1 MATKRKGLPP
11 YLSYRTF
18 RSFIDSVSVGGVP
31 NRIDRSMMASMSGSN
46 QALLVSAIRYL
57 GLASEKGV
65 STPEL
70 ESLVNAEGKERQ
82 EIWRRI
88 LSRAYSNLFNSRIN
102 LERATTKEISEVF
115 AKEGVSSADT
125 IRKCVTFFSLAAKDA
140 GVKLSPHIKPY
151 AGRPQRSRR
160 SRAVRIEQ
168 KEIAAEP
175 TILGSDTDRSS
186 DWQMLLSKFPDFDP
200 SWPEEVRK
208 NWFDGFQS
216 LSKICKGNTT
226 AKDEGSSL

>member
-1 MATKRKGLPP
+1 MTSRQKGLPP

-18 RSFIDSVSVGGVP
+18 RSFLDSVSVGGVP

-70 ESLVNAEGKERQ
+70 ESLVNAEGKQRQ

-88 LSRAYSNLFNSRIN
+88 LSRAYSSLFNSKIN
-102 LERATTKEISEVF
+102 LERATTQELSEVF

-160 SRAVRIEQ
+160 SRVQASEQ
-168 KEIAAEP
+168 REIAYEP
-175 TILGSDTDRSS
+175 TTVVGSNNEGSS

-200 SWPEEVRK
+200 AWPEDVRK
-208 NWFDGFQS
+208 NWFDGFQT
-216 LSKICKGNTT
+216 LSKLCKGHTT
-226 AKDEGSSL
+226 SNNEQ

>member
-57 GLASEKGV
+57 GWASEKGV

-102 LERATTKEISEVF
+102 LERATTKELSEVF

-168 KEIAAEP
+168 KEIAPEP

>member
-102 LERATTKEISEVF
+102 LERATTKELSEVF

-168 KEIAAEP
+168 KEIATEP
-175 TILGSDTDRSS
+175 TILVSDTDRSS

>member
-102 LERATTKEISEVF
+102 LERATTKELSEVF

-125 IRKCVTFFSLAAKDA
+125 IRKCVTFFSLAAKA
-140 GVKLSPHIKPY
+140 FSKTKKTVGYLSFLKLYLPSGLEMYLLPKFILAVKFALNK
-151 AGRPQRSRR
+151 
-160 SRAVRIEQ
+160 
-168 KEIAAEP
+168 
-175 TILGSDTDRSS
+175 
-186 DWQMLLSKFPDFDP
+186 
-200 SWPEEVRK
+200 
-208 NWFDGFQS
+208 
-216 LSKICKGNTT
+216 
-226 AKDEGSSL
+226 

>member
-88 LSRAYSNLFNSRIN
+88 LSRAYSSFFNSRIN
-102 LERATTKEISEVF
+102 LERATTKELSEVF
-115 AKEGVSSADT
+115 AKQGVSSTDT

-140 GVKLSPHIKPY
+140 GLKLSPHIKPY
-151 AGRPQRSRR
+151 AGRTQRTRR
-160 SRAVRIEQ
+160 SRAIGSEQ
-168 KEIAAEP
+168 KEMATVP
-175 TILGSDTDRSS
+175 SLLGSANDRSS

-200 SWPEEVRK
+200 SWPEDVRK
-208 NWFDGFQS
+208 NWFDGFQR

-226 AKDEGSSL
+226 SNDDGS